1 MFKNEGKRGASIA
14 EYTMAALTES
24 ADYAKAAHA
33 FFEEA
38 WSDVDSMAVWKQ
50 DGDFTIRT
58 KTVEN
63 ADGSGIFKLESTDA
77 WRAYPSPPSASGFS
91 K

>member
-1 MFKNEGKRGASIA
+1 MQASPQ

-38 WSDVDSMAVWKQ
+38 WSDVDSMAVWNS
-50 DGDFTIRT
+50 
-58 KTVEN
+58 V
-63 ADGSGIFKLESTDA
+63 L
-77 WRAYPSPPSASGFS
+77 WP
-91 K
+91 